1 MEVFYGL
8 GIQFPGGGLYGGV
21 SYKGFTPCRS
31 MHIPFCP
38 NLYPFEFHIP
48 TMKITIT
55 TTTIIIIIIII
66 IIITKNN
73 NSNDNNN
80 NGN

>member
-8 GIQFPGGGLYGGV
+8 GIQFPGGGGLYGGV

-31 MHIPFCP
+31 MYIPSCP

-55 TTTIIIIIIII
+55 TTIIII